1 MWVTYVVKVCDTLQ
15 PSKEAVTN
23 LSGRYSFTE
32 SVTMFYALKEQ
43 NVGENIQSEL
53 KSTLMTRWIWR
64 KETYNEVFKLLKL
77 DKTPQSIKLHK
88 DARNELLS
96 QYEEELMK
104 TQS

>member
-43 NVGENIQSEL
+43 NVGLNIQTEL
-53 KSTLMTRWIWR
+53 KSRLMARWLRQKKTAHDVYRLLIDN
-64 KETYNEVFKLLKL
+64 ETPE
-77 DKTPQSIKLHK
+77 SIKLHEVG
-88 DARNELLS
+88 RNELLR
-96 QYEEELMK
+96 QYGLNL
-104 TQS
+104 